1 MENEEITV
9 TISVAI
15 KTFENYVLTT
25 TKTKEEVMKD
35 IEEKG
40 IEIINDYENYSLDD
54 YEICHE
60 TCSVDKSILPTIS
73 IDNDALIYEHD
84 PNYKN

>member
-1 MENEEITV
+1 MKDEEITV

-25 TKTKEEVMKD
+25 NKTKEEVMKD
-35 IEEKG
+35 IKAKG
-40 IEIINDYENYSLDD
+40 IEIINDNENYSLDD
-54 YEICHE
+54 YEICHN

-73 IDNDALIYEHD
+73 IDHD
-84 PNYKN
+84 DEFEVPFNENK